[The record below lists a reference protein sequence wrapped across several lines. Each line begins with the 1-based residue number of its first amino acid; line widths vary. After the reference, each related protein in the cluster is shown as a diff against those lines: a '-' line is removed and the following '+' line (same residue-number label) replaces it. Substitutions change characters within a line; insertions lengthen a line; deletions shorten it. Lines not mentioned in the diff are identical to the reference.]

1 MATNDTGM
9 LIDTGIVIETWQK
22 NSLSAPA
29 AWLATTLIALLAASV
44 FFMSKKTSNSSSSS
58 SDMPLMNPR
67 KFYDLGGIRAKL
79 SFVFGARRLLALGVR
94 TGRPFRL
101 LTDLGEMIVLP
112 ARYANE
118 IRNDPRLSFSEVIVQ
133 VNTAPESSSKWLFFS
148 FLPKGEWTDRMFCFR
163 PCRISMPIT
172 PASKASGRAPRMP
185 ISVVISRITSSRI
198 LSVGAGPAQ
207 NYKKLV

>member
-1 MATNDTGM
+1 MDNR
-9 LIDTGIVIETWQK
+9 IVIETWQD
-22 NSLSAPA
+22 NAISTPA
-29 AWLATTLIALLAASV
+29 AWLGTTLIALLAASV
-44 FFMSKKTSNSSSSS
+44 FFMSKKTSNSSSSNS

-79 SFVFGARRLLALGVR
+79 SFVFGARKLLALGVR

-133 VNTAPESSSKWLFFS
+133 VIPRPKAVQNGF
-148 FLPKGEWTDRMFCFR
+148 KGEWTDRMFVSGLVEF
-163 PCRISMPIT
+163 PCQLPRLRRL
-172 PASKASGRAPRMP
+172 PAGHHGCPSQS
-185 ISVVISRITSSRI
+185 
-198 LSVGAGPAQ
+198 
-207 NYKKLV
+207 

>member
-1 MATNDTGM
+1 MDTGV
-9 LIDTGIVIETWQK
+9 VIETWQR
-22 NSLSAPA
+22 NATSIPA
-29 AWLATTLIALLAASV
+29 AWLGTTLVALLAASV
-44 FFMSKKTSNSSSSS
+44 FFMSKKTSSSSS

-79 SFVFGARRLLALGVR
+79 SFVFGARKLLALGVR

-133 VNTAPESSSKWLFFS
+133 VIPRPNAFQNGFFLS
-148 FLPKGEWTDRMFCFR
+148 FSNGAWTDGMFVSGLVEF
-163 PCRISMPIT
+163 PCQLPRLRRL
-172 PASKASGRAPRMP
+172 PAGHHGCPSQS
-185 ISVVISRITSSRI
+185 
-198 LSVGAGPAQ
+198 
-207 NYKKLV
+207 

>member
-1 MATNDTGM
+1 MATNDTGVLM
-9 LIDTGIVIETWQK
+9 DTGVVIETWQR
-22 NSLSAPA
+22 NATSIPA
-29 AWLATTLIALLAASV
+29 AWLGTTLVALLAASV
-44 FFMSKKTSNSSSSS
+44 FFMSKKTSSSSS

-79 SFVFGARRLLALGVR
+79 SFVFGARKLLALGVR

-133 VNTAPESSSKWLFFS
+133 VIPAPEAISKWGFPFR
-148 FLPKGEWTDRMFCFR
+148 FQWRMD
-163 PCRISMPIT
+163 
-172 PASKASGRAPRMP
+172 
-185 ISVVISRITSSRI
+185 
-198 LSVGAGPAQ
+198 
-207 NYKKLV
+207 

>member
-1 MATNDTGM
+1 MDNR
-9 LIDTGIVIETWQK
+9 IVIETWQ
-22 NSLSAPA
+22 NHAISTPAA

-44 FFMSKKTSNSSSSS
+44 FFMSKKTSSSSSS

-133 VNTAPESSSKWLFFS
+133 VIPRPRKQFEMGLKANGLTGCLVSGLVEFPCQ
-148 FLPKGEWTDRMFCFR
+148 LPRLR
-163 PCRISMPIT
+163 RL
-172 PASKASGRAPRMP
+172 PAGHHGCPSQS
-185 ISVVISRITSSRI
+185 
-198 LSVGAGPAQ
+198 
-207 NYKKLV
+207 

>member
-1 MATNDTGM
+1 MATNDTGILM
-9 LIDTGIVIETWQK
+9 DTGVVIETWQR
-22 NSLSAPA
+22 NATSIPA
-29 AWLATTLIALLAASV
+29 AWLGTTLVALLAASV
-44 FFMSKKTSNSSSSS
+44 FFMSKKTSSSS

-79 SFVFGARRLLALGVR
+79 SFVFGARKLLALGVR

-133 VNTAPESSSKWLFFS
+133 VNTAPEAISKWGFS
-148 FLPKGEWTDRMFCFR
+148 FLFPMAHGLMKCLF
-163 PCRISMPIT
+163 
-172 PASKASGRAPRMP
+172 PA
-185 ISVVISRITSSRI
+185 
-198 LSVGAGPAQ
+198 L
-207 NYKKLV
+207 